1 MALISAAIAL
11 VSSEESWSD
20 VIEASATFSDSSSLT
35 SPGGRGPVDTTLPLS
50 PPGGRVKQTQ
60 VITRYTVKTSAYSR
74 FTLIPWVR
82 ATFQMYSGF
91 A

>member
-35 SPGGRGPVDTTLPLS
+35 SPGGRGPVDTTLLLYPA
-50 PPGGRVKQTQ
+50 GGRAQTQ